1 MAAYVQHV
9 NKTPVELLAIKPE
22 QLEKMTLEQ
31 LTELVRFII
40 RDNPHMESRI
50 VGPAAGRQAY
60 IKFIKKYIPKAPTC
74 NPKQQS

>member
-9 NKTPVELLAIKPE
+9 NKPPAELLTIKPE

-40 RDNPHMESRI
+40 RDNPHMQNRI
-50 VGPAAGRQAY
+50 AGPAAGRQAY

-74 NPKQQS
+74 KPKQQS